1 MTTRP
6 MPAGP
11 PRASGDRRTV
21 AVVTAG
27 LREPSTTRLLADRLA
42 SATTAALETRGVAAD
57 VVVVEVREHAHAM
70 TNMLLTGFAEPA
82 LRAALDSV
90 ADADGLVAVT
100 PVFSGAYSGMFKTFF
115 DLTEDGALRGVP
127 TLLAATAGT
136 PRHSLAL
143 EHSVRPLM
151 AYLGALT
158 VPTAVFGAT
167 ADFGATSDLAAR
179 VERAAEELA
188 DLVASRSRRERLDP
202 FALGETMADLLR

>member
-6 MPAGP
+6 TPAGL
-11 PRASGDRRTV
+11 PRASGDRRTL

-42 SATTAALETRGVAAD
+42 VATTAALETKGVAAD

-82 LRAALDSV
+82 LRAALDAV
-90 ADADGLVAVT
+90 AEADGLIAVT
-100 PVFSGAYSGMFKTFF
+100 PVFSGAYSGLFKTFF
-115 DLTEDGALRGVP
+115 DLTEDGALRGIP
-127 TLLAATAGT
+127 TLLGATAGT
-136 PRHSLAL
+136 PRHSLAI
-143 EHSVRPLM
+143 EHSARPLM

-167 ADFGATSDLAAR
+167 ADFGTASDLAAR
-179 VERAAEELA
+179 VDRAAEELA
-188 DLVASRSRRERLDP
+188 DLVVSRAKRQRVDP
-202 FALGETMADLLR
+202 LALAETMADLLR